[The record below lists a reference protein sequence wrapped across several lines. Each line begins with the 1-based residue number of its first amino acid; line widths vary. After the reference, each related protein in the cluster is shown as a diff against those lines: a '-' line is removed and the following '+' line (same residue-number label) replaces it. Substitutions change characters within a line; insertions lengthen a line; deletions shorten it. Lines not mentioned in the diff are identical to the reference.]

1 MLGLLGKSLKIHW
14 EKLDFMFSTETWQ
27 NDNHNATE
35 KPFCVPMQCCH
46 MGTSTL
52 LNMWTLTEL
61 LLLCNI
67 SNDPQHSTHNKGPI
81 LDCKVNILL
90 GLCCV
95 MFLFPILT
103 VFHLIF
109 ASQLNAK
116 RRKMSHWWRHLHTLH
131 SFIHTPA
138 MPSASVNDILIIS
151 SLKP

>member
-109 ASQLNAK
+109 ASCWMLKDGKCHTDEDICTLFTHSSIHQLCLQLLW
-116 RRKMSHWWRHLHTLH
+116 MTFWSFHL
-131 SFIHTPA
+131 
-138 MPSASVNDILIIS
+138 
-151 SLKP
+151 